1 MVRPPLWNIRYSS
14 LLDDPFQECAFA
26 VTQKESSAVTV
37 LPQRTYATCC
47 LTINLA
53 QLSLNDGELIDSGVS
68 EKPQSNGSSLLSSP
82 SATIDAKSTGV
93 LDSASTNGLNEV
105 EEGSEDSFV
114 VSGESKEN
122 VTGVRET
129 RVLDEKST
137 EGPSPKRRRNQTN
150 VD

>member
-53 QLSLNDGELIDSGVS
+53 QLSLND
-68 EKPQSNGSSLLSSP
+68 EKPQPNGSSLPSGP
-82 SATIDAKSTGV
+82 SATTDTKSAGV

-105 EEGSEDSFV
+105 EEGSQDSSV
-114 VSGESKEN
+114 VSSELKEN
-122 VTGVRET
+122 VTGVRES
-129 RVLDEKST
+129 RALDEKST

>member
-53 QLSLNDGELIDSGVS
+53 QLTLND
-68 EKPQSNGSSLLSSP
+68 EKPQSNGSSLPSDP
-82 SATIDAKSTGV
+82 SATFETKSTGV
-93 LDSASTNGLNEV
+93 LDTTRTNGLNEV

-114 VSGESKEN
+114 VSSESKEN
-122 VTGVRET
+122 VTGVREA

-137 EGPSPKRRRNQTN
+137 EGPSPKRRRNQAN